1 MKAMLDVIRRHKR
14 GIPVGLYSVC
24 SAHPLVIE
32 AALRLAHRT
41 GGIALIEATSN
52 QVNQEGGYTALRPA
66 DFRAKVH
73 AIAAAVGLPGERLV
87 LGGDHL
93 GPNCWQRLPA
103 ATALQKSAVL
113 VDEYVGA
120 GFRKIHLDCSM
131 SCADDP
137 KGLDDELIADRSAA
151 LCEITEV
158 AWQRSGGEPPV
169 YIIGSEVPVPGGAH
183 EALGELAVTT
193 PAAAQATLA
202 AHRRAFARR
211 GVEAAWERV
220 VGLVVQPGVEFDHE
234 QVIDYLP
241 SKAVALSRSIEPVPG
256 MVFEAHST
264 DYQTAAGLEALVR
277 DHFAILKV
285 GPGLT
290 FALREVLWGL
300 SDIASELKLMP
311 DGSLKEAVLAQMRQ
325 DPRYWSAYYVNP
337 ARQHFDLQFSLSDRI
352 RYYWAAPQ
360 VERACTQLL
369 GQLAATAIPMTL
381 ISQYLPNQYAAIR
394 TGQLK
399 NNPRELV
406 LHGVEQVLSHYD
418 KACRAPAN
426 VGSRAINGDSE

>member
-1 MKAMLDVIRRHKR
+1 MKAILDVIRRHKR

-137 KGLDDELIADRSAA
+137 KGLDDEVIADRSAA